1 MNTPEKEADFLIK
14 EFLQITPVEYDIDM
28 TPEEVNKVASRD
40 LFLCKKC
47 AIIAV
52 KKLIK
57 EHTFNFPIRW
67 NVERKKHWEKVLEIL
82 NTK

>member
-1 MNTPEKEADFLIK
+1 MNTPEKEAEELYQLFHY
-14 EFLQITPVEYDIDM
+14 QICNDTGTSENESNIFCA
-28 TPEEVNKVASRD
+28 KQ
-40 LFLCKKC
+40 C